1 MTICFLP
8 RTERVWFLME
18 AGLGGGGRK
27 TLIKIDYMKNTV
39 FNKTEESYAIF
50 REKRIKVISIME
62 SKFENTKHYY

>member
-1 MTICFLP
+1 
-8 RTERVWFLME
+8 ME

-27 TLIKIDYMKNTV
+27 TLIKIDYMKNTI